1 MGDYFYYI
9 GEIKAFP
16 YRNLLIEGWFP
27 CDGTLL
33 PINGYQ
39 ALYAVIGRNFTSG
52 GTSSS
57 QFALPN
63 LNGRVPVSSG
73 VTQSGSVYTFAKSG
87 GSESAVLSNN
97 NIAHAHTLTSSITG
111 DLLVNNSKAN
121 SSDPATA
128 VALASQIPVNKTTT
142 NTLATSSTNQLKG
155 VAVNIPSSKA
165 VPNATNVAGAQ
176 TPSAYSILEPFLV
189 MHYYIC
195 VQDGF
200 FPVKED

>member
-1 MGDYFYYI
+1 MNYEYYI
-9 GEIKAFP
+9 GEIRGFP
-16 YRNLLIEGWFP
+16 YANLLIEGWFP

-39 ALYAVIGRNFTSG
+39 ALYAAIGRNFTDYSV
-52 GTSSS
+52 SNS

-73 VTQSGSVYTFAKSG
+73 TAQSGSVYTFAKSN
-87 GSESAVLSNN
+87 GSESAALSNN

-111 DLLVNNSKAN
+111 DMLVSNSVAN

-128 VALASQIPVNKTTT
+128 AALASQITVNRTTTT

-155 VAVNIPSSKA
+155 VAVNIPVSKA
-165 VPNATNVAGAQ
+165 APNATNVAGAQ
-176 TPSAYSILEPFLV
+176 TPSAYSILEPFLA

-200 FPVKED
+200 FPVRED